1 MLDKLT
7 PAKGSKT
14 GKWRVGRGSG
24 SGNGKTCGKGGK
36 GQTARSGGF
45 HKTGFEGGQMPLS
58 RRLPKRG
65 FHNPFRVEY
74 GVVNLRDI
82 ERIPDVTTVEPDL
95 LAKLG
100 LVCAGA
106 RVKVLAVG
114 DLSRPLTLK
123 VHKISA
129 AAAAKVEKAGGK
141 VELI

>member
-7 PAKGSKT
+7 PAKGSRKP
-14 GKWRVGRGSG
+14 KWRVGRGSG
-24 SGNGKTCGKGGK
+24 SGNGKTCGRGGK
-36 GQTARSGGF
+36 GQTARAGGF

-65 FHNPFRVEY
+65 FHNPFRIEY
-74 GVVNLRDI
+74 AVVNLRDI
-82 ERIPDVTTVEPDL
+82 GRIPDVTMVEPDL
-95 LAKLG
+95 LIKLG
-100 LVCAGA
+100 LVSAGA
-106 RVKVLAVG
+106 RIKVLADG

-141 VELI
+141 IEII